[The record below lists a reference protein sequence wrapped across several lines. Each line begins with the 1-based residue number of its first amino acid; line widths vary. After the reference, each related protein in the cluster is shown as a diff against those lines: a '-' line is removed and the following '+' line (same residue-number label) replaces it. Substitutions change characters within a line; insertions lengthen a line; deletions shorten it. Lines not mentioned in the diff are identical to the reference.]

1 MKHLALLALAD
12 AEVDLLTRLAHRTD
26 LTLSAVYH
34 PDPHSLLARLAE
46 LADVPVFTDLS
57 ALADLPLDC
66 CLGNE
71 RSRPLIEA
79 LAGHAAAAGRGKP
92 VFVSMAEAERF
103 LDDPVRWGE
112 AFEME
117 VAGVVDP
124 PITEDELP
132 NSPLIV
138 EVMEAFPPEVEPES
152 RKHEPVVLGS
162 AVEPSPVRR
171 TLGAPT
177 IDLFYD
183 PARLADWLVQSALR
197 LTGAESAVLWR
208 RELNGRRWNLMAFA
222 PDAEWLPSVTFPPED
237 LEAEIQ
243 SGLSR
248 SGPLGDGSGGGLEPP
263 VRVLYVP
270 LPGADEAFGLLALFQ
285 GWDTPEWPKPVR
297 DELSTRAVELGN
309 ALERCVA
316 MSKVGQELKHLKFK
330 ERLRDI
336 LLDDSLA
343 AAPRWRLCLEFLLT
357 ELPAEAAW
365 YFEADEAAG
374 CLRLLSAVST
384 HGTIEGD
391 LSLPIGAGLIGRSFG
406 GTAPIS
412 WFGEGGKDA
421 GEMVT
426 IPIDGGRGGQRAPA
440 GVLMI
445 EGLPPVDDEARD
457 VVRRVDLLRDILA
470 PLVSPIAGE

>member
-12 AEVDLLTRLAHRTD
+12 AEVDFLTRLAHRSD

-46 LADVPVFTDLS
+46 LADVPVYTDLA
-57 ALADLPLDC
+57 ALAELPIDC

-71 RSRPLIEA
+71 RSRSLIDA
-79 LAGHAAAAGRGKP
+79 LAGHAAAAGRVKP
-92 VFVSMAEAERF
+92 LFVPIHEADRF
-103 LDDPVRWGE
+103 LEDPIGWGE
-112 AFEME
+112 FQDVELLEMADAIPPKVESAPAPVVVE
-117 VAGVVDP
+117 VAPVESE
-124 PITEDELP
+124 TEAA
-132 NSPLIV
+132 PL
-138 EVMEAFPPEVEPES
+138 
-152 RKHEPVVLGS
+152 
-162 AVEPSPVRR
+162 RR

-183 PARLADWLVQSALR
+183 PARLADWLVLSALR

-208 RELNGRRWNLMAFA
+208 REANGRRWTLMAFG
-222 PDAEWLPSVTFPPED
+222 PDAERLPAVTFPPEN
-237 LEAEIQ
+237 LEEEVR

-263 VRVLYVP
+263 VRVLHVP
-270 LPGADEAFGLLALFQ
+270 LPGADEPFGLLALFQ
-285 GWDTPEWPKPVR
+285 PWSLPEWPKSVR
-297 DELSTRAVELGN
+297 DELSFRSTELGL

-330 ERLRDI
+330 ERLRDL
-336 LLDDSLA
+336 LLDDALA
-343 AAPRWRLCLEFLLT
+343 PAARWRACLEFLLT

-374 CLRLLSAVST
+374 RLRLLAAVST
-384 HGTIEGD
+384 RGPIEGD
-391 LSLPIGAGLIGRSFG
+391 LSLPIGAGMIGRVLG
-406 GTAPIS
+406 GSAPIS
-412 WFGEGGKDA
+412 WFGEAAVDA
-421 GEMVT
+421 GELVT

-445 EGLPPVDDEARD
+445 EGLPPADEEARESG
-457 VVRRVDLLRDILA
+457 RRVDLLRDILA
-470 PLVSPIAGE
+470 PLVSPNIGE